1 MRLRQFINLL
11 EELSDN
17 HNNDNL
23 EIWNFESDAENETQ
37 VYDAKVD
44 VESNGNKYIKVY
56 SI

>member
-1 MRLRQFINLL
+1 MRLRQFISLL

-37 VYDAKVD
+37 VYDAKVE